1 MRLIIFLLSII
12 FSTASL
18 AKEVERVDIIVSDYI
33 DNTPTFAITPSIFE
47 RYKEQKDTLTFFYN
61 DMQEEVKTF
70 MRLFKRKKKFR
81 KYIPLMEADGKM
93 QIYYKDGTSEIWY
106 FDKFLIFD
114 LENKFY
120 YFAQNLKEWIDK
132 AFEKNKNI
140 APFNHNYKVNF

>member
-18 AKEVERVDIIVSDYI
+18 AKGVERVDIIVSDYI

-93 QIYYKDGTSEIWY
+93 QIYYKDGTSEI
-106 FDKFLIFD
+106 
-114 LENKFY
+114 
-120 YFAQNLKEWIDK
+120 
-132 AFEKNKNI
+132 
-140 APFNHNYKVNF
+140 